1 MKKILLLSLFVAT
14 LSHAQKTKKVAPDTV
29 CFTKEQAA
37 DISFVLDSLW
47 AADDIN
53 NGLIAS
59 YKRLAK
65 KQDSLIALDSIQI
78 VKQDSIITYQKN
90 IVTDLE
96 KKIDLLQ
103 PKWNDKKSV
112 WFGFGFITALGSGI
126 LVNQLIK

>member
-1 MKKILLLSLFVAT
+1 MKNVLFIFLFISVLGFT
-14 LSHAQKTKKVAPDTV
+14 QKTKKQTPDTI

-47 AADDIN
+47 IADDIN
-53 NGLIAS
+53 NALINTYRNAI
-59 YKRLAK
+59 K
-65 KQDSLIALDSIQI
+65 KQDSLIELDSIQI
-78 VKQDSIITYQKN
+78 AKQDSIITYQKG
-90 IVTDLE
+90 IVSDLE
-96 KKIDLLQ
+96 KKIELLQ

>member
-1 MKKILLLSLFVAT
+1 MKKILFIFLFVYV
-14 LSHAQKTKKVAPDTV
+14 LGFAQKTKKQTPDTV

-47 AADDIN
+47 TADDIN
-53 NGLIAS
+53 NALIAT
-59 YKRLAK
+59 YRNAIK
-65 KQDSLIALDSIQI
+65 KQDSLIELDSIQI
-78 VKQDSIITYQKN
+78 TKQDSIITYQKG
-90 IVTDLE
+90 IVSDLE
-96 KKIDLLQ
+96 KKIELIQ

>member
-1 MKKILLLSLFVAT
+1 MKNVLFIFLFISVLGFT
-14 LSHAQKTKKVAPDTV
+14 QKTKKQTPDTI

-47 AADDIN
+47 IADDIN
-53 NGLIAS
+53 NALITTYRNAI
-59 YKRLAK
+59 K
-65 KQDSLIALDSIQI
+65 KQDSLIELDSIQI
-78 VKQDSIITYQKN
+78 AKQDSIITYQKG
-90 IVTDLE
+90 IVSDLE
-96 KKIDLLQ
+96 KKIQLLQ

>member
-1 MKKILLLSLFVAT
+1 MKKILLIFALVSFFT
-14 LSHAQKTKKVAPDTV
+14 FSQKTKKITPDTV

-53 NGLIAS
+53 NDLIAS
-59 YKRLAK
+59 YKKLAK

-90 IVTDLE
+90 IITDLE
-96 KKIDLLQ
+96 TKIELMK
-103 PKWNDKKSV
+103 PKWYDKKSV
-112 WFGFGFITALGSGI
+112 WFGFGFLSTLGTGI
-126 LVNQLIK
+126 LINQIIK

>member
-1 MKKILLLSLFVAT
+1 MKRILVLSLFVAT
-14 LSHAQKTKKVAPDTV
+14 LSIAQKTKKVAPDTV

-53 NGLIAS
+53 NELIAS

-65 KQDSLIALDSIQI
+65 KQDSLIALDSIQLD
-78 VKQDSIITYQKN
+78 KQDSIIVYQKN

-96 KKIDLLQ
+96 KKIELLQ

>member
-1 MKKILLLSLFVAT
+1 MKRILVLSLFVAT
-14 LSHAQKTKKVAPDTV
+14 LSYAQKTKKVAPDTV

-53 NGLIAS
+53 NELIAS

-65 KQDSLIALDSIQI
+65 KQDSLIALDSIQLD
-78 VKQDSIITYQKN
+78 KQDSIIVYQKN

-96 KKIDLLQ
+96 KKIELLQ
-103 PKWNDKKSV
+103 PKWNDKKSG

>member
-1 MKKILLLSLFVAT
+1 MKNVLFIFLFIYVLGFT
-14 LSHAQKTKKVAPDTV
+14 QKTKKQTPDTI

-47 AADDIN
+47 IADDIN
-53 NGLIAS
+53 NALINTYRNAI
-59 YKRLAK
+59 K
-65 KQDSLIALDSIQI
+65 KQDSLIELDSIQI
-78 VKQDSIITYQKN
+78 AKQDSIITYQKG
-90 IVTDLE
+90 IVSDLE
-96 KKIDLLQ
+96 KKIELLQ

>member
-14 LSHAQKTKKVAPDTV
+14 LSYAQKTKKVAPDTV

-53 NGLIAS
+53 NGLITS

>member
-1 MKKILLLSLFVAT
+1 MKRILVLSLFVAT
-14 LSHAQKTKKVAPDTV
+14 LSYAQKTKKVAPDTV

-53 NGLIAS
+53 NELIAS

-65 KQDSLIALDSIQI
+65 KQDSLIALDSIQLD
-78 VKQDSIITYQKN
+78 KQDSIIVYQKN

-96 KKIDLLQ
+96 KKIELLQ

>member
-14 LSHAQKTKKVAPDTV
+14 LSYAQKTKKVAPDTI

-59 YKRLAK
+59 YKKLAK
-65 KQDSLIALDSIQI
+65 KQDSLIVLDSIQI

-96 KKIDLLQ
+96 KKIELLQ

>member
-1 MKKILLLSLFVAT
+1 MKKILLLSLFIAT
-14 LSHAQKTKKVAPDTV
+14 LSYAQKTKKVAPDTV

-53 NGLIAS
+53 NGLLAS
-59 YKRLAK
+59 YKKLAK

>member
-1 MKKILLLSLFVAT
+1 MKNVLFIFLFISVLGFT
-14 LSHAQKTKKVAPDTV
+14 QKTKKQTPDTI

-47 AADDIN
+47 IADDIN
-53 NGLIAS
+53 NALITTYRNAI
-59 YKRLAK
+59 K
-65 KQDSLIALDSIQI
+65 KQDSLIELDSIQI
-78 VKQDSIITYQKN
+78 AKQDSIIIYQKG
-90 IVTDLE
+90 IVSDLE
-96 KKIDLLQ
+96 KKIELLQ

>member
-14 LSHAQKTKKVAPDTV
+14 LSYAQKTKKVAPDTV

-78 VKQDSIITYQKN
+78 AKQDSIITYQKN

-96 KKIDLLQ
+96 KKIELLQ

>member
-78 VKQDSIITYQKN
+78 AKQDSIITYQKN

-96 KKIDLLQ
+96 KKIELLQ

>member
-14 LSHAQKTKKVAPDTV
+14 MSYAQKTKKVAPDTI

-59 YKRLAK
+59 YKKLAK
-65 KQDSLIALDSIQI
+65 KQDSLIVLDSIQI

-96 KKIDLLQ
+96 KKIELLQ

-112 WFGFGFITALGSGI
+112 WIGFGFITALGSVI

>member
-14 LSHAQKTKKVAPDTV
+14 LSYAQKTKKVAPDTV

-59 YKRLAK
+59 YKRLTK

-103 PKWNDKKSV
+103 PKWNDKKSI

>member
-14 LSHAQKTKKVAPDTV
+14 LSYAQKTKKVAPDTV

>member
-1 MKKILLLSLFVAT
+1 MKNVLFIFLFV
-14 LSHAQKTKKVAPDTV
+14 SVIGFAQKTKKQAPDTV

-53 NGLIAS
+53 NELIAS
-59 YKRLAK
+59 FKRLAK
-65 KQDSLIALDSIQI
+65 KQDSLIALDSIQLD
-78 VKQDSIITYQKN
+78 KQDSIIVYQKN

-96 KKIDLLQ
+96 KKIELLQ

>member
-14 LSHAQKTKKVAPDTV
+14 LSYAQKTKKVAPDTI

>member
-14 LSHAQKTKKVAPDTV
+14 LSYAQKTKKVAPDTV

-47 AADDIN
+47 AADAIN

-59 YKRLAK
+59 YKKLAK

-96 KKIDLLQ
+96 KKIELLQ